1 MYYIKCIAAVKQE
14 KTPKW
19 QENLGE
25 SLLFDQFSNIAF
37 QEAWT
42 LKEGADKGFFTLLPL
57 FEHVRAK
64 AAGLRG
70 EGQG

>member
-1 MYYIKCIAAVKQE
+1 MYYIKCIAAVK
-14 KTPKW
+14 

-64 AAGLRG
+64 AAGLKGGGARVRS
-70 EGQG
+70 